1 MGHWEDLES
10 CYFGLHYRVGN
21 NNNNTTGSL
30 VPTKNGNV
38 HGGAELKTEQ
48 QESEEEEEEGDN
60 NDNDNGT
67 SLKVKP
73 LGLDLFTKKLSKLV
87 KFGGYEVMAT
97 LKFGDVNSGNSLS
110 LSLSHI
116 Y

>member
-10 CYFGLHYRVGN
+10 CYFGLHYRVGIGN
-21 NNNNTTGSL
+21 DNNTTGSL

-38 HGGAELKTEQ
+38 RGGADLKTEQ
-48 QESEEEEEEGDN
+48 QESEEEEEEGAN
-60 NDNDNGT
+60 NDNGT
-67 SLKVKP
+67 SLKVKS